1 MNRQA
6 IYTLIRKYKDN
17 TATESEKEAL
27 TEWHRNVADQDAEFP
42 GEEESVEEE
51 ILLRL
56 NKQIK
61 PLKPHNRFFK
71 SWAIAASILFLLSF
85 GAIFFIRKN
94 SNTQKARLAHNIII
108 GPGGNKAVLTL
119 ANGQKISLTDAQK
132 GQIIQQSGVQ
142 ISKTADGQVVY
153 TAANNSEESSA
164 AIAAVQYNTMETPR
178 GGQFQLFLPDGT
190 RVWLNAASS
199 LKYPVDFGASGDRK
213 VELSGEAYFEVAHN
227 KDRPFKVVTARQ
239 VVEVLGTHFDVN
251 AYTDE
256 PNTKTT
262 LLEGSVKVTGGE
274 NSAMLKPGQE
284 ANLTDHFK
292 IADVDTEEAV
302 AWKNGYF
309 RFDDEKLET
318 VMRKVSRWYNVDVVY
333 RDNDVKNDLFAAV
346 TTRFADISTLLK
358 IMEQT
363 GDAHFSIE
371 GSTIKISKSRSTPS
385 IKNNKP
391 TN

>member
-1 MNRQA
+1 LNRQA
-6 IYTLIRKYKDN
+6 IYKLIRKYKDN

-27 TEWHRNVADQDAEFP
+27 TEWYRNVANQDAEFP
-42 GEEESVEEE
+42 DEEESVEEE

-71 SWAIAASILFLLSF
+71 SWTIAASILFLLSF

-142 ISKTADGQVVY
+142 ISKTADGRVVY
-153 TAANNSEESSA
+153 TASNNSEESSA
-164 AIAAVQYNTMETPR
+164 AIAAMQYNTMETPR

-227 KDRPFKVVTARQ
+227 QDRPFKVVTARQ
-239 VVEVLGTHFDVN
+239 VVEVLGTHFDIN

-363 GDAHFSIE
+363 GDASFSIE
-371 GSTIKISKSRSTPS
+371 GTKIIISKK
-385 IKNNKP
+385 IKK
-391 TN
+391 